1 MTPPQTGDRAPD
13 VTLQGVNGP
22 LPLADARREGALVL
36 IFFQE
41 AGTPSCDTQLRA
53 FVSEYDTLRSLN
65 ARVLAVSTDPA
76 EAQRRFGEQIAA
88 PFPIVTDPD
97 GSAARAFGVYDESGR
112 RANRA
117 VFVIDEDG
125 IITLAHPWYNPQ
137 NTTQF
142 EEVFAALGLQPDA
155 GF

>member
-1 MTPPQTGDRAPD
+1 MTPPQAGDHAPD
-13 VTLQGVNGP
+13 VTLEGPNGT
-22 LPLADARREGALVL
+22 LTLADSRRDGALVL
-36 IFFQE
+36 VFFQE
-41 AGTPSCDTQLRA
+41 ASTPSCDTQLRA
-53 FVSEYDTLRSLN
+53 FVLEHDTLQSLN

-76 EAQRRFGEQIAA
+76 DAQRRFTEQLTA

-97 GSAARAFGVYDESGR
+97 GAAARAFGVYDETSR

>member
-1 MTPPQTGDRAPD
+1 MTPPQAGEHAPD
-13 VTLQGVNGP
+13 VTFEGPDGP
-22 LPLADARREGALVL
+22 LTLADARREGALVL
-36 IFFQE
+36 VFFQE
-41 AGTPSCDTQLRA
+41 ASTPSCDTQLRA

-76 EAQRRFGEQIAA
+76 EAQRRFSEQIAA